1 MGAALRSQA
10 LAAITSARAVGGL
23 LMRSSSTATGVLRLP
38 GTPIAVDAKGN
49 ILISTST
56 TGNSQV
62 PFAYPQLTK
71 LDATGM
77 TVFSLG
83 NGTGIAGYGAGVA
96 VDGCGNVFWAEYINE
111 PSLGSAHTFLNKL
124 AP

>member
-1 MGAALRSQA
+1 MHSPY
-10 LAAITSARAVGGL
+10 TP
-23 LMRSSSTATGVLRLP
+23 TGIARLP
-38 GTPIAVDAKGN
+38 GTPIAVDARGN
-49 ILISTST
+49 IVYSANT
-56 TGNSQV
+56 TGNSQG

-71 LDATGM
+71 LEPTGT

-96 VDGCGNVFWAEYINE
+96 VDGCGNVLWAEYSNE
-111 PSLGSAHTFLNKL
+111 PSLNDAHTFLNKL